1 MTILTIITAIIG
13 PVVTA
18 LTALLK
24 DTSVVL
30 ILLGCSLGFHFGD
43 QYGRWRQTKVDA
55 VAIKSGGGSQ
65 PAPPRV
71 RPIRD
76 LIHSIVG
83 DAPNQEDED

>member
-1 MTILTIITAIIG
+1 MGWLTIIAGVLAPIITA
-13 PVVTA
+13 A
-18 LTALLK
+18 SALLK

-43 QYGRWRQTKVDA
+43 TYGRWRQAKADSVVVRNGTVT
-55 VAIKSGGGSQ
+55 
-65 PAPPRV
+65 PAPR

-83 DAPNQEDED
+83 DPPDGEDNDN